1 MTSCS
6 TSVQTDGTYLT
17 TRQLAERLQV
27 SPNTVCRLARQ
38 GRIPCHR
45 VGHRTLRF
53 VAAEVDAALRA
64 ESRVDRFA
72 ESPPHDIDT
81 VIERVVA
88 DVRRDARHRR

>member
-1 MTSCS
+1 MTASS
-6 TSVQTDGTYLT
+6 TSFHGTPDAYLT

-27 SPNTVCRLARQ
+27 STNTVCRLARE

-64 ESRVDRFA
+64 DGPTGSDFTGDLDA
-72 ESPPHDIDT
+72 
-81 VIERVVA
+81 VVEQVVG
-88 DVRRDARHRR
+88 DVFRQGGKARL